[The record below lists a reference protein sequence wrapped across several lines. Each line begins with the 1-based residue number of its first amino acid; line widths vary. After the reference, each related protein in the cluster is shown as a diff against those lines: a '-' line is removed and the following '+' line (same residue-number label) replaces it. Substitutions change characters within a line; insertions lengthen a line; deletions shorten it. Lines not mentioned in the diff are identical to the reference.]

1 LTRLWHIR
9 APLLICFLVY
19 ARYSQFARREQTVIK
34 CEVKAAP
41 ANLLGSS
48 GCQVC
53 FFKGGDMSYGYEI
66 NELAKEESW
75 RMFRIIGEFVEGFD
89 KLSGIEPAVT
99 IYGSSR
105 LGVDDELYA
114 ETEEIAYRLG
124 QSGFSI
130 VTGGGPGVME
140 AANKGARKAG
150 VTSVGLNISLPEEQ
164 VCNAYTTRS
173 ITFDHFFT
181 RKVMLVK
188 YAVAFVI
195 MPGGLG
201 TLDELTEVL
210 TLMQTHK
217 TKPFPVVLFNSEFW
231 KGFLDWLR
239 SSVLFRKYVSEK
251 DFDLL
256 RVLDRP
262 EEVVE
267 AIQRWY
273 VGHEVIGK
281 KALLK

>member
-1 LTRLWHIR
+1 
-9 APLLICFLVY
+9 
-19 ARYSQFARREQTVIK
+19 
-34 CEVKAAP
+34 
-41 ANLLGSS
+41 
-48 GCQVC
+48 
-53 FFKGGDMSYGYEI
+53 MSYEYEI

-89 KLSGIEPAVT
+89 NLSGIEPAVT

-105 LGVDDELYA
+105 LRTDDKLYA

-124 QSGFSI
+124 QLGFSI
-130 VTGGGPGVME
+130 ISGGGPGVME
-140 AANKGARKAG
+140 AANKGGRRAG

-164 VCNAYTTRS
+164 VCNAYATKS
-173 ITFDHFFT
+173 ITFNHFFT

-201 TLDELTEVL
+201 TLDELTEIL

-217 TKPFPVVLFNSEFW
+217 IKPFPVILFNGEFW

-239 SSVLFRKYVSEK
+239 SAVLSRKYVSKK

-262 EEVVE
+262 DEVVE
-267 AIQRWY
+267 AIQRWH
-273 VGHEVIGK
+273 VGHEVIGR
-281 KALLK
+281 KALRR

>member
-1 LTRLWHIR
+1 
-9 APLLICFLVY
+9 
-19 ARYSQFARREQTVIK
+19 
-34 CEVKAAP
+34 
-41 ANLLGSS
+41 
-48 GCQVC
+48 
-53 FFKGGDMSYGYEI
+53 MSYGYEI

-89 KLSGIEPAVT
+89 ELSSIEPAVT
-99 IYGSSR
+99 IYGSAR
-105 LGVDDELYA
+105 LKVEDELYA

-124 QSGFSI
+124 QLGFSI

-140 AANKGARKAG
+140 AASKGARKAG
-150 VTSVGLNISLPEEQ
+150 VTSVGLNISLPKEQ
-164 VCNAYTTRS
+164 ACNAYSTKS

-188 YAVAFVI
+188 YAIAFVI

-201 TLDELTEVL
+201 TLDEVTEVL
-210 TLMQTHK
+210 TLIQTRK
-217 TKPFPVVLFNSEFW
+217 IKPFPVVLFNNEFW

-239 SSVLFRKYVSEK
+239 STVLSRKYVSES

-256 RVLDRP
+256 RVLDSP

-267 AIQRWY
+267 AIRKWY
-273 VGHEVIGK
+273 VGREVVGK
-281 KALLK
+281 KALIK